1 MTRATVNIDSKSI
14 NSSLTRRAAFAGVAL
29 LAAPST
35 ALAVC
40 VAPDG
45 THPIEPSWF
54 ALTGLAIYVIASS
67 NAGSPMRRGALV
79 FLAITVPMCWGPFFL
94 HVFSRPFLW
103 SDALFVSNLI
113 GTEQIGNLVKFADGS
128 GYFQIFPQCSSYHNM
143 SLALLA
149 WISVIQ
155 FVRHKSSPQDIF
167 WCLLAV
173 LSVLVVNVTRI
184 ALMGLYREHFD
195 TIHGFGSA
203 IADLVSLS
211 LISAFCILG
220 VRREI
225 FARP

>member
-113 GTEQIGNLVKFADGS
+113 GTEQIGNLVKVCRRFRILSDISAML
-128 GYFQIFPQCSSYHNM
+128 ILPQH
-143 SLALLA
+143 
-149 WISVIQ
+149 
-155 FVRHKSSPQDIF
+155 
-167 WCLLAV
+167 
-173 LSVLVVNVTRI
+173 VTRFI
-184 ALMGLYREHFD
+184 GVDLRHPVRQTQEFAAGYL
-195 TIHGFGSA
+195 
-203 IADLVSLS
+203 LVSPCGALGTSRKRDTNRTHGTLQRS
-211 LISAFCILG
+211 LRHHS
-220 VRREI
+220 
-225 FARP
+225 

>member
-1 MTRATVNIDSKSI
+1 MVITQAKGHIRPDSVKI
-14 NSSLTRRAAFAGVAL
+14 SLTRRAAFAGVAL

-113 GTEQIGNLVKFADGS
+113 GTEQIGNLVKVCRRFRILSDIS
-128 GYFQIFPQCSSYHNM
+128 GMFILPQH
-143 SLALLA
+143 
-149 WISVIQ
+149 VI
-155 FVRHKSSPQDIF
+155 
-167 WCLLAV
+167 
-173 LSVLVVNVTRI
+173 
-184 ALMGLYREHFD
+184 
-195 TIHGFGSA
+195 GFFGV
-203 IADLVSLS
+203 D
-211 LISAFCILG
+211 FHQP
-220 VRREI
+220 VRR
-225 FARP
+225 P